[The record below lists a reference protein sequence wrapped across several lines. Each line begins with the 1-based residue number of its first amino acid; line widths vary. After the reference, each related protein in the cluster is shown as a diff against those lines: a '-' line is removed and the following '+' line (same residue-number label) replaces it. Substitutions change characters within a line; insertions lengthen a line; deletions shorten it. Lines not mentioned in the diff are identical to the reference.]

1 MANQVKKSVHAA
13 SGYILLLLFLL
24 AACLFGFG
32 RLKCYTV
39 LSGSMEPEYPT
50 GCLLF
55 VKPVG
60 IQQLKKGDVITFRRG
75 DMIVT
80 HRITEVF
87 TKEEHSAEVLFRTKG
102 DANDTEDEGVVTKE
116 DVIGVPAWKI
126 PGLGYTVM
134 FFQNLVLR
142 LLKSLH
148 TFLT

>member
-1 MANQVKKSVHAA
+1 MANQVKKSVKAG
-13 SGYILLLLFLL
+13 SGYILLLLFIF
-24 AACLFGFG
+24 AACFFGFG

-50 GCLLF
+50 GCLIF
-55 VKPVG
+55 VKPAG
-60 IQQLKKGDVITFRRG
+60 KQNLKEGDVITFRRG

-87 TKEEHSAEVLFRTKG
+87 TKENNSSEVLFRTKG
-102 DANDTEDEGVVTKE
+102 DANDTEDEGIVKRE
-116 DVIGVPAWKI
+116 DVIGVPVWKI
-126 PGLGYTVM
+126 PGLGYAVI

-142 LLKSLH
+142 LFESLH